1 MMTSLLPKCAIAH
14 YTLIKNAINLFA
26 LTALFIAPLTYVITP
41 LSHAEIYQWT
51 DSQGNTH
58 FSDHPPEEQVS
69 SEEVSSQ
76 LSPLNR
82 DSSSD
87 ETKKLQQL
95 FKRPTPE
102 EQALQQQEQA
112 QQQKREQ
119 QINQTCAKARKRLE
133 ILKGPVFFT
142 DDNGNEFTVT
152 EEERRQRVI
161 QLEQEIRQYCS

>member
-41 LSHAEIYQWT
+41 LSHAEIYRWT
-51 DSQGNTH
+51 DSQGKTH

-95 FKRPTPE
+95 FKEATPE
-102 EQALQQQEQA
+102 EQAHQLQEKAIQQQQDMKMTQA
-112 QQQKREQ
+112 CNKAKQQ
-119 QINQTCAKARKRLE
+119 
-133 ILKGPVFFT
+133 LKTITGRVFFV
-142 DDNGNEFTVT
+142 DDSGNEVVVT
-152 EEERRQRVI
+152 EEERQQRA
-161 QLEQEIRQYCS
+161 QRLEQEIKRRCH